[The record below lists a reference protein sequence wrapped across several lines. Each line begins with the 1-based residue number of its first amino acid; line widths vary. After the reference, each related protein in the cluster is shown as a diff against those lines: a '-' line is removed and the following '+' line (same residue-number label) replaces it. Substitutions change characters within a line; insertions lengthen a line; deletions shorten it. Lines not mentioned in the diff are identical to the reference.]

1 MATMDATTAQP
12 QAPFEL
18 DSRTLGAAPI
28 VRHFCERLRLRA
40 LLERY
45 LPASDARLRLSSARA
60 LAALITNL
68 AISREPL
75 YGLGAWVCRHEPC
88 ALGLAPGDAEH
99 LNDDRA
105 GRALDR
111 LFGCDRGSLLCELVL
126 TAIREFEVETSQLHN
141 DSTSIS
147 VHGAYTHAD
156 GRERAGRA
164 TVAIC
169 HGHSKD
175 HRPDLKQ
182 LVVILTVSADGAVP
196 LAQRVCDGNTSD
208 SSTHIETWEGLR
220 ALLGRCDFL
229 YVADCKLATAE
240 QMRHIDRNAG
250 RFVSVLPRSRS
261 ETARLCDWMRD
272 SEPRWVQAARTPPRR
287 KGDPDDVWSVAPAP
301 FQSAEGY
308 RIVWVHSTNKQQ
320 LDEHARRDSLARG
333 LAALDDLQQRLAGP
347 KCRFHH
353 RAAVESAAAAA
364 LRRAG
369 VSSLVDI
376 DIDERLDQWT
386 REESRGTG
394 RKPARR
400 HVQRLRFTLHWRVDE
415 AALARETAAYGC
427 FALITNDRDLTDA
440 EVLTAYRYQPNLE
453 RRHHEFKSVLEAAP
467 IYLHSP
473 ARIEALLT
481 CQFIALLLHA
491 LIERELRRAMTREQ
505 IERLPLYPEQR
516 ACRAPTADRVFELFA
531 PLQRHHLLAD
541 NTPVQLFEPHLT
553 TLHQQ
558 ILELLDLPL
567 TSYRATTP
575 TTISPPSR
583 GAISAAESAE

>member
-1 MATMDATTAQP
+1 MQP
-12 QAPFEL
+12 QGPFEL
-18 DSRTLGAAPI
+18 VSRTLGAAPI
-28 VRHFCERLRLRA
+28 VRRFCERLGLEA

-45 LPASDARLRLSSARA
+45 LPASDARLRLSPARVT
-60 LAALITNL
+60 AALIVNL

-75 YGLGAWVCRHEPC
+75 YGLGEWVARHDAC
-88 ALGLAPGDAEH
+88 ALGLAPGDGEY

-111 LFGCDRGSLLCELVL
+111 LFACDRGSLLCELVL
-126 TAIREFEVETSQLHN
+126 TAIREFDIDASQLHN

-147 VHGAYTHAD
+147 VHGAYEQAD
-156 GRERAGRA
+156 GRERAGKA
-164 TVAIC
+164 TVAIT

-182 LVVILTVSADGAVP
+182 LVVLLTVSADGAVP

-208 SSTHIETWEGLR
+208 STTHIETWNGLV

-229 YVADCKLATAE
+229 YVADCKLVTAE
-240 QMRHIDRNAG
+240 QMRHIDSNQG

-261 ETARLCDWMRD
+261 ETGRLCDWMR
-272 SEPRWVQAARTPPRR
+272 EAAPRWVEAARTAPRR

-301 FQSAEGY
+301 FASTEGY
-308 RIVWVHSTNKQQ
+308 RIVWAHSTNKQR
-320 LDEHARRDSLARG
+320 LDEQARRDCLARG

-347 KCRFHH
+347 KCRFHDH
-353 RAAVESAAAAA
+353 AAVVAAAAQA

-369 VSSLVDI
+369 VGGLVNI
-376 DIDERLDQWT
+376 DVDERLHEWIRQ
-386 REESRGTG
+386 ESRGPG

-400 HVQRLRFTLHWRVDE
+400 RVQRPRFTLHWQVDE

-427 FALITNDRDLTDA
+427 FALITNDHDLTDP

-453 RRHHEFKSVLEAAP
+453 RRHHELKSVLEAAP

-491 LIERELRRAMTREQ
+491 LIERDLRRAMARER
-505 IERLPLYPEQR
+505 IDRLPLYPEQR
-516 ACRAPTADRVFELFA
+516 ACPAPTADRLLELFA
-531 PLQRHHLLAD
+531 GLQRHHLLAD
-541 NTPVQLFEPHLT
+541 DTPVQLFQPPLT
-553 TLHQQ
+553 TLHHQL
-558 ILELLDLPL
+558 LELLDVPL
-567 TSYRATTP
+567 ATYLATTP
-575 TTISPPSR
+575 TTTNPQSR
-583 GAISAAESAE
+583 GVKSAVESAE